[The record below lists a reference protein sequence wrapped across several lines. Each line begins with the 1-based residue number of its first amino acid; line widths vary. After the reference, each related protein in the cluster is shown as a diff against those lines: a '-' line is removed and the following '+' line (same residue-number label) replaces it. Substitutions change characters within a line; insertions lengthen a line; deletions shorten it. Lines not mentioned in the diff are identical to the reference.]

1 MTWGS
6 NDGGV
11 AVRSDAQT
19 STTRGTGSAR
29 RGRALRRA
37 RGLSVVAV
45 VGVVAVVAT
54 GCTGGAPE
62 VTDPTRVLQSVATT
76 LSSDGS
82 ITAVDSTT
90 VSVDDT
96 TGTTST
102 SSTEHAPADVADDL
116 PIRVSTSYRAG
127 DRSGTDLADLD
138 GFDGRVEIDLTV
150 ENLTVAP
157 QELTYDVA
165 GSSRTDPAL
174 VGAPLSLAAS
184 TVLEGV
190 SPSSVVTDASGAAG
204 ATDGIVSTNDGG
216 DAVVQWGALLAPPR
230 SGASTTL
237 HLVADVA
244 DFRSPTFDL
253 AAQAG
258 LSTDL
263 SVDGVLASAFDDS
276 STSELALQ
284 ERTIGLVSDV
294 NLVLSRAGE
303 TITEVR
309 TNLENTSDTLGVRT
323 AEQLRDSSASLAS
336 TMQGLTGQLTALE
349 GDLGSTVTATQSTVL
364 SQLQTTVTSVD
375 SLLGDTTATAPAVT
389 LDGEGCAAVVPAPE
403 QAGSVYGSLLQM
415 SSQLDAYA
423 QASALC
429 RDEVSASLA
438 STVGP
443 AEPTAEICATQQSL
457 TCSLYGS
464 SLLVTL
470 ALVGLVGQGDELAE
484 SLQPELADAALDRH
498 ADVTADLVALSAQI
512 EALAVDPSDSAV
524 ATALTALDATVTS
537 VRTSTRTLRDQVD
550 GLHDRAESAR
560 REIGDE
566 QQIGSMRA
574 QAEEVAAELCDVVQD
589 DDGGPG
595 LSRDEVERLRSY
607 LVAEGCAVDDG
618 TEVEPGQPAPTP
630 AQLDAPFPYRA
641 SLAERLDD
649 QLAAWDDVVA
659 TTDVDDD
666 TQGLGLVLADLDE
679 QGDDLAAAAADVRRA
694 VAAGDG
700 SVDGA
705 VQQLREAAAVTT
717 SDTADLGV
725 RLERVRTQQ
734 QGLADQVEEA
744 FADTSQEVAEQ
755 VQALVG
761 QQVRV
766 VAAQGAVS
774 QASVVDAFTRSIAG
788 LTSTSDVVVG
798 DARETIEEQRGTI
811 DEQTAALATA
821 VDAQTASTLERIAQS
836 TASSTRDVDGART
849 LLTADLAAV
858 MLDLGDRQV
867 NGSGILGAMATSAA
881 KSDTAD
887 YQLALASKSASGYA
901 NIRAEDVAGIM
912 LEQAQF
918 TASVD
923 AAATLPAFH
932 LDVPA
937 GATSTTLWSF
947 RIGADQ

>member
-11 AVRSDAQT
+11 AVRSDAET

-37 RGLSVVAV
+37 RGLSAVAV

-102 SSTEHAPADVADDL
+102 SSTEHVPADVADDL

-138 GFDGRVEIDLTV
+138 GFDGRVEIDLAV

-190 SPSSVVTDASGAAG
+190 SPSSVVTDVSGAAG

-284 ERTIGLVSDV
+284 ERTIALVSDV
-294 NLVLSRAGE
+294 DLVLSRAGE

-309 TNLENTSDTLGVRT
+309 TNLESTSDTLGVRT

-336 TMQGLTGQLTALE
+336 TMQGLSGQLTALE
-349 GDLGSTVTATQSTVL
+349 SDLGATVTATQSTVL

-375 SLLGDTTATAPAVT
+375 TLLGDTTATAPAVT

-415 SSQLDAYA
+415 ATQLDAYA

-429 RDEVSASLA
+429 RDEVSVSLA

-498 ADVTADLVALSAQI
+498 ADVTADLVDLSAQI

-574 QAEEVAAELCDVVQD
+574 QAEKVAAELCDVVQD
-589 DDGGPG
+589 DGGGPG
-595 LSRDEVERLRSY
+595 ISRDEVERLRSY
-607 LVAEGCAVDDG
+607 LVAEGCADDGG

-705 VQQLREAAAVTT
+705 VEQLREAAAVTT
-717 SDTADLGV
+717 ADTADLGV

-744 FADTSQEVAEQ
+744 FADTSEDVAEQ

-766 VAAQGAVS
+766 VAEQGAVS

-811 DEQTAALATA
+811 DEQTAALTTA

-912 LEQAQF
+912 REQAQF

>member
-1 MTWGS
+1 MS
-6 NDGGV
+6 SPS
-11 AVRSDAQT
+11 RS
-19 STTRGTGSAR
+19 
-29 RGRALRRA
+29 
-37 RGLSVVAV
+37 
-45 VGVVAVVAT
+45 
-54 GCTGGAPE
+54 
-62 VTDPTRVLQSVATT
+62 
-76 LSSDGS
+76 
-82 ITAVDSTT
+82 
-90 VSVDDT
+90 
-96 TGTTST
+96 
-102 SSTEHAPADVADDL
+102 
-116 PIRVSTSYRAG
+116 
-127 DRSGTDLADLD
+127 
-138 GFDGRVEIDLTV
+138 
-150 ENLTVAP
+150 
-157 QELTYDVA
+157 
-165 GSSRTDPAL
+165 
-174 VGAPLSLAAS
+174 
-184 TVLEGV
+184 
-190 SPSSVVTDASGAAG
+190 SPSSPT
-204 ATDGIVSTNDGG
+204 
-216 DAVVQWGALLAPPR
+216 PP
-230 SGASTTL
+230 
-237 HLVADVA
+237 
-244 DFRSPTFDL
+244 
-253 AAQAG
+253 
-258 LSTDL
+258 
-263 SVDGVLASAFDDS
+263 
-276 STSELALQ
+276 
-284 ERTIGLVSDV
+284 
-294 NLVLSRAGE
+294 
-303 TITEVR
+303 
-309 TNLENTSDTLGVRT
+309 
-323 AEQLRDSSASLAS
+323 
-336 TMQGLTGQLTALE
+336 
-349 GDLGSTVTATQSTVL
+349 STVTP
-364 SQLQTTVTSVD
+364 TSRRT
-375 SLLGDTTATAPAVT
+375 SWTSPRRSR
-389 LDGEGCAAVVPAPE
+389 P
-403 QAGSVYGSLLQM
+403 S
-415 SSQLDAYA
+415 
-423 QASALC
+423 
-429 RDEVSASLA
+429 
-438 STVGP
+438 
-443 AEPTAEICATQQSL
+443 
-457 TCSLYGS
+457 
-464 SLLVTL
+464 
-470 ALVGLVGQGDELAE
+470 
-484 SLQPELADAALDRH
+484 
-498 ADVTADLVALSAQI
+498 
-512 EALAVDPSDSAV
+512 PSDSAV

-574 QAEEVAAELCDVVQD
+574 QAEKVAAELCDVVQD
-589 DDGGPG
+589 DGGGPG
-595 LSRDEVERLRSY
+595 ISRDEVERLRSY
-607 LVAEGCAVDDG
+607 LVAEGCADDGG

-705 VQQLREAAAVTT
+705 VEQLREAAAVTT
-717 SDTADLGV
+717 ADTADLGV

-744 FADTSQEVAEQ
+744 FADTSEDVAEQ

-766 VAAQGAVS
+766 VAEQGAVS

-811 DEQTAALATA
+811 DEQTAALTTA

-881 KSDTAD
+881 KS
-887 YQLALASKSASGYA
+887 ASGYA

-912 LEQAQF
+912 REQAQF